1 MNTKELQNALAADL
15 FVQRTALFAVLA
27 CDQLPARIDRTKQ
40 AAFIINLDSSA
51 DAGSHWVGLYFDGL
65 SQFTYFDSFG
75 LPPRQQSIKTFIKN
89 NSNRPLVY
97 NSRVLQDILT
107 NSCGLYALYFVL
119 KKARGATLNVILHPF
134 STLPNR
140 QYINDRIISRLT
152 LQLIGNNYK
161 RLFVRFQDV

>member
-1 MNTKELQNALAADL
+1 MNTRDLQSILASDS

-27 CDQLPARIDRTKQ
+27 CDQLPTRLDRTKQ

-51 DAGSHWVGLYFDGL
+51 DAGSHWVGLFFDGL

-75 LPPRQQSIKTFIKN
+75 LPPRQPSIKTFIKN

-107 NSCGLYALYFVL
+107 NSCGLYAVYFVL
-119 KKARGATLNVILHPF
+119 LKARGASLNVILRPF
-134 STLPNR
+134 STSPNR
-140 QYINDRIISRLT
+140 QYINDRLISRLT

-161 RLFVRFQDV
+161 RLSVRIQDV

>member
-1 MNTKELQNALAADL
+1 MNTRDLQSILASDS

-27 CDQLPARIDRTKQ
+27 CDQLPTRLDRTKQ

-51 DAGSHWVGLYFDGL
+51 DAGSHWVGLFFDGL

-75 LPPRQQSIKTFIKN
+75 LPPRQPSIKTFIKN

-107 NSCGLYALYFVL
+107 NSCGLYAVYFVL
-119 KKARGATLNVILHPF
+119 LKARGASLNVILRPF
-134 STLPNR
+134 STSPNR
-140 QYINDRIISRLT
+140 QYINDRLISRLT
-152 LQLIGNNYK
+152 LQLIGHNYK
-161 RLFVRFQDV
+161 RLSVRIQDV

>member
-1 MNTKELQNALAADL
+1 MNTRDLQSILASDS

-27 CDQLPARIDRTKQ
+27 CDQLPTRLDRTKQ

-51 DAGSHWVGLYFDGL
+51 DAGSHWVGLFFDGL

-75 LPPRQQSIKTFIKN
+75 LPPRQPSIKTFIKN

-107 NSCGLYALYFVL
+107 NSCGLYAVYFVL
-119 KKARGATLNVILHPF
+119 LKARGASLNVILHPF
-134 STLPNR
+134 STSPNR
-140 QYINDRIISRLT
+140 QYINDRLISRLT

-161 RLFVRFQDV
+161 RLSVRIQDV